1 MKLEFEIWYYSKV
14 TNREAI
20 ELFNES
26 CICYK
31 VGAYRAA
38 FLMSYLG
45 LQNVLKERLLKSDK
59 PPRGINQSHWDRT
72 LKDLS
77 DDAKWDEAVFD
88 NVNRTQPSNPF
99 LIGDDIRKQYEYFRC
114 IRNDCAHAK
123 SNIIGSPHVESL
135 WLFIQSNYNKF
146 IVNGGRDGLLE
157 RIKIHYNPVYTRP
170 GSDITPIIEDIIT
183 SMPVVEIPMFFKD
196 VHDWMKEIIWTSE
209 FDKSEPTGEFWEK
222 IVYSSNSELRD
233 MLYAFIKSDWDI
245 FLKFIDVYPDKL
257 IDILSASLEEF
268 KREFWNE
275 AIFKMFTWGYF
286 NKWDIVENVLTSNII
301 PSDEI
306 NEYIKKLANKAG
318 IPPEEKVDFFKS
330 INYISEIR
338 RKVYGN
344 KINFDAPYGIEY
356 ANSNWSR
363 IRFLLLN
370 TDIDYEMVSQL
381 NKAFV
386 ASSYGIFHDGLL
398 KLLENNHD
406 ICSKYIEVLNQN
418 SLTVPQCIED
428 MK

>member
-59 PPRGINQSHWDRT
+59 PPQGINQSHWDRT

-77 DDAKWDEAVFD
+77 DDTKWDEAVFD
-88 NVNRTQPSNPF
+88 NVNRTKPSNPF

-183 SMPVVEIPMFFKD
+183 SMPAVEIPMFFKD

-209 FDKSEPTGEFWEK
+209 FDKSEPTGKFWEE
-222 IVYSSNSELRD
+222 IVCSSNSELRD
-233 MLYAFIKSDWDI
+233 ILYTFIKSDWNI
-245 FLKFIDVYPDKL
+245 FLKFIDAYPDKL
-257 IDILSASLEEF
+257 IDILSESSEEF

-275 AIFKMFTWGYF
+275 AIFKMFPWGYS
-286 NKWDIVENVLTSNII
+286 NEWDILENVLKNNII

-306 NEYIKKLANKAG
+306 DEYIKKLASKAG
-318 IPPEEKVDFFKS
+318 IPPENKVDFFKS
-330 INYISEIR
+330 INYVSEIR
-338 RKVYGN
+338 RKIYGN

-356 ANSNWSR
+356 ANSNWNR

-386 ASSYGIFHDGLL
+386 ASSYGTFHDGLL

-428 MK
+428 IK